1 MIKTANELATACK
14 NVATNYKTLYVMGCI
29 GAPMNE
35 SNKKRYTANYD
46 YNTKAERKAKI
57 EAATAD
63 TFGFDCVCLI
73 KSLLWGWSGDASKTY
88 GGAKYASCGVPDI
101 GTEQLIDVCSDVSAD
116 FSNVEMGELLWMK
129 GHVGVYIGGGLAVE
143 CTPSWDD
150 GVQIT
155 AVYNMGKRSGYNG
168 RTWKKHGKLPYV
180 TYDTEADVPTD
191 PNHTR
196 EEAEV
201 EEDKPTAPN
210 PARNDYQ
217 LILPMLRKGDDGD
230 TVRALQILLKAN
242 GYDLGTYGPKGD
254 GVDGEFGSAT
264 ARAVRALQ
272 VARDLEIDEIAG
284 PQVMGALMG
293 VRT

>member
-73 KSLLWGWSGDASKTY
+73 KSLLWGWSGDGSKTY

-180 TYDTEADVPTD
+180 TYDLPD
-191 PNHTR
+191 PM
-196 EEAEV
+196 EY
-201 EEDKPTAPN
+201 D
-210 PARNDYQ
+210 
-217 LILPMLRKGDDGD
+217 LSLPRLGKGSKGE
-230 TVRALQILLKAN
+230 TVRALQLLLMGRGCSCGKWGA
-242 GYDLGTYGPKGD
+242 DGD
-254 GVDGEFGSAT
+254 FGSAT
-264 ARAVRALQ
+264 ETAVRNYQTANGLT
-272 VARDLEIDEIAG
+272 VDGLAG
-284 PQVMGALMG
+284 SATWHHLLGL
-293 VRT
+293 T